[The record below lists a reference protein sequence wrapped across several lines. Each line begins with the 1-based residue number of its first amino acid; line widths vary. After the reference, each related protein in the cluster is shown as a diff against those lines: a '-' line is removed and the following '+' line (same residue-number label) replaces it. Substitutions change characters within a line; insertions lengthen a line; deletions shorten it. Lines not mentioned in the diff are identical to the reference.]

1 MDTFGRTPDDINNYI
16 KELYNSPQIF
26 FTENQYS
33 VDLNIKYAYST
44 QIYNIPIRTFKNN
57 QGVHCNNFDDLNQFI
72 TDLMNNKQ
80 GHYKCDCNSYKL
92 FSIEV
97 KQSILIKSM
106 TTTTE
111 FHINHLSLF
120 INAFTTYKNI
130 LQTRINEFKNNIFIN
145 SDDVY
150 KINKNTIFKSLH
162 CQIPQ

>member
-44 QIYNIPIRTFKNN
+44 QIYNIPIRCFKNN
-57 QGVHCNNFDDLNQFI
+57 YGVDCNNFDDLTQFI
-72 TDLMNNKQ
+72 TDLINNKK
-80 GHYKCDCNSYKL
+80 GHYGCNCNSYKP
-92 FSIEV
+92 FSIMVE
-97 KQSILIKSM
+97 QCIIIKSE

-120 INAFTTYKNI
+120 INAFITYKNI
-130 LQTRINEFKNNIFIN
+130 LQTRINH
-145 SDDVY
+145 
-150 KINKNTIFKSLH
+150 FKSIKVPKL
-162 CQIPQ
+162 PTVG